1 MQNVKKINWGILGL
15 GNIAHKF
22 AEDLILVDGAKI
34 NSVTS
39 SSIDRAKIFSKK
51 FKVKNSYDSYLKLIN
66 DKEIDVIY
74 IASIN
79 TLHMKWTIK
88 SLEKGKAVLCLSL
101 IHI

>member
-22 AEDLILVDGAKI
+22 AEDLILVDDAKI
-34 NSVTS
+34 ISVAS

-51 FKVKNSYDSYLKLIN
+51 FKVKNSYDSYQKLIN

-74 IASIN
+74 
-79 TLHMKWTIK
+79 
-88 SLEKGKAVLCLSL
+88 LSL